1 LKEFQMTKR
10 SLLNLIHTSLVAI
23 LAIGITGGA
32 ASALQARDLDHK
44 VEFYL
49 DGKVGTEL
57 IKKGS
62 YSISYPDA
70 DQGTLQ
76 IKVGKRIVSTGF
88 TRQTADSPSDVDK
101 MTYREEADGSRAIAT
116 ITPRGKK
123 YTLVLQ

>member
-1 LKEFQMTKR
+1 MTKI
-10 SLLNLIHTSLVAI
+10 SLLNLVRKSLVA
-23 LAIGITGGA
+23 LFAAAIVVSA
-32 ASALQARDLDHK
+32 ASALKAQGLDHK

-49 DGKVGTEL
+49 DGKVGTEV

-76 IKVGKRIVSTGF
+76 IKAGKKVVSATF
-88 TRQTADSPSDVDK
+88 TRQTADAPSDVDK
-101 MTYREEADGSRAIAT
+101 VTYRENTDGSRAIAT

>member
-1 LKEFQMTKR
+1 MTKR

-23 LAIGITGGA
+23 LAITIAGGA

-70 DQGTLQ
+70 EQGTLQ
-76 IKVGKRIVSTGF
+76 IKVGKRVVTTAF
-88 TRQTADSPSDVDK
+88 TRQSSDSPSEVDK
-101 MTYREEADGSRAIAT
+101 MTYREAADGSRAIAT